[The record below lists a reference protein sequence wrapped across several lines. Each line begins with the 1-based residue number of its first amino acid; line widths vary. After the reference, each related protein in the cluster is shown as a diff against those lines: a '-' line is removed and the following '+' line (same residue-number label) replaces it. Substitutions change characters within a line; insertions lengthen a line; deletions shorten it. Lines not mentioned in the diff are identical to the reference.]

1 MFYLSAKADYNLSV
15 GKISS
20 FAYNNK
26 NRAHFVFKQKIHRAR
41 PKAERIE
48 GGAKRGAPPTFAI
61 GSEFE
66 FFDKRSQIGFGLS
79 QVGPGCYLMG
89 IIFCPR
95 AFLPLR

>member
-66 FFDKRSQIGFGLS
+66 FYGKRSLIRNS
-79 QVGPGCYLMG
+79 QKSRKSGSGWMG
-89 IIFCPR
+89 SAR
-95 AFLPLR
+95 ALQSPD